1 MIETVKA
8 AAVVRQ
14 SGTGCRAPV
23 KQNLLTI
30 QSTANRMYAVSGRY
44 LVSQRGMR

>member
-14 SGTGCRAPV
+14 SGTGCRTLV

-30 QSTANRMYAVSGRY
+30 QSTANRRYAVSGSN
-44 LVSQRGMR
+44 LVSKRGMR